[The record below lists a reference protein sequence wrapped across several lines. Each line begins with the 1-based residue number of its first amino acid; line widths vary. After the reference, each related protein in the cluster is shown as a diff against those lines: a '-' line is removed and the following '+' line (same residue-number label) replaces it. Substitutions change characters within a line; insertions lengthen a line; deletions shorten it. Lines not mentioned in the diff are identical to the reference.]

1 MSDHEPALR
10 ISGLRTR
17 YGNRNILNGLSL
29 RVEPGSI
36 YGLLGPN
43 GAGKTTLIRA
53 ICGRV
58 KPIGGTI
65 DVDGIVNTERHALRK
80 IGLVPQDIALY
91 AHLTVRENLEVF
103 GRLSGLSRRQVRV
116 GVDWVSGAAH
126 LENLMHD
133 RIETLSG
140 GWKRRVNIAAA
151 ILHNPSLLI
160 LDEPTVG
167 VDVEARNGLHD
178 LILEL
183 SHSGMGILLTTHDME
198 QAETLCS
205 KVGFLLGGVLAPEG
219 HPQQLVDETFQDYKE
234 VILELRG
241 SPSYLQFEQLQ
252 TAGWAPSNGGL
263 SWSRFEQNRKIS
275 ETHLAHD
282 FVRQGLN
289 VREVR
294 VREPGLDSLFVHL
307 TRNADREQV
316 EGAA

>member
-1 MSDHEPALR
+1 MSDYQPALR
-10 ISGLRTR
+10 ISELRTR
-17 YGNRNILNGLSL
+17 YGNRNVLNGLSL
-29 RVEPGSI
+29 TIEPGSI
-36 YGLLGPN
+36 YGLLGRN

-58 KPIGGTI
+58 KSVGGTI
-65 DVDGIVNTERHALRK
+65 DVDGIANTNRHALRK

-103 GRLSGLSRRQVRV
+103 GRLSGLSRQQVRD
-116 GVDWVSGAAH
+116 GVDWVSDAAH
-126 LENLMHD
+126 LGDRMHD
-133 RIETLSG
+133 RIEILSG

-167 VDVEARNGLHD
+167 VDVDARNGLHE
-178 LILEL
+178 LILGL
-183 SHSGMGILLTTHDME
+183 SHAGMGILLTTHDME

-205 KVGFLLGGVLAPEG
+205 KVGFLLGGILAPEG
-219 HPQQLVDETFQDYKE
+219 HPQHLVDETFRDFKE
-234 VILELRG
+234 VILELRT
-241 SPSYLQFEQLQ
+241 SPSHPQFESLL
-252 TAGWAPSNGGL
+252 TVGFAPSNGGL

-275 ETHLAHD
+275 ANHLARD
-282 FVRQGLN
+282 FESQGLN

-307 TRNADREQV
+307 TRDAGHEQA
-316 EGAA
+316 EDAA

>member
-1 MSDHEPALR
+1 MSDYHPALK

-17 YGNRNILNGLSL
+17 YGNRNVLNGLSL
-29 RVEPGSI
+29 TIEPGSI
-36 YGLLGPN
+36 YGLLGRN

-58 KPIGGTI
+58 KSVGGTI
-65 DVDGIVNTERHALRK
+65 GVDGIANTNRHALRK

-103 GRLSGLSRRQVRV
+103 GSLSGLSRQQVRD
-116 GVDWVSGAAH
+116 GINWVYDAAH
-126 LENLMHD
+126 LGDRMHD
-133 RIETLSG
+133 RIEILSG

-167 VDVEARNGLHD
+167 VDVDARNGLHE

-183 SHSGMGILLTTHDME
+183 SHAGMGILLTTHDME

-219 HPQQLVDETFQDYKE
+219 RPQQLVDETFRDYKE
-234 VILELRG
+234 VILELRT
-241 SPSYLQFEQLQ
+241 SPSLPQFESLL
-252 TAGWAPSNGGL
+252 TVGFAPSNGGL
-263 SWSRFEQNRKIS
+263 CWSRFEESRKIS
-275 ETHLAHD
+275 ANHLAHD
-282 FVRQGLN
+282 FGRQGLN

-294 VREPGLDSLFVHL
+294 VREPGLNSLFVHL
-307 TRNADREQV
+307 TRDAGHQQTENSA
-316 EGAA
+316 